1 MRTGVDMVDIA
12 RFHRVGDSE
21 HDRLFARLFRP
32 DEAVFLKTPREM
44 AEAFALKEAVSK
56 ALGTGIAFGVS
67 WHDIQVV
74 RWNRR
79 PQGGAP
85 RSRLERPAVAPC
97 TCPQTARTPWRW
109 PSPCWRPSGNRR
121 AWYDPLVT
129 PQEMADLDRAAIGQ
143 EPRGRPQGHGRSGRV
158 GLRGQCSAGKSCRC

>member
-74 RWNRR
+74 
-79 PQGGAP
+79 PMESGGHRVALHGAA
-85 RSRLERPAVAPC
+85 LERAGGGSVYVSADSTDTMAVAFALLE
-97 TCPQTARTPWRW
+97 TFGE
-109 PSPCWRPSGNRR
+109 SEEG
-121 AWYDPLVT
+121 V
-129 PQEMADLDRAAIGQ
+129 
-143 EPRGRPQGHGRSGRV
+143 V
-158 GLRGQCSAGKSCRC
+158 